1 MTKYR
6 VKLGSHAVQD
16 LIRKQ
21 GDEFELESE
30 TFADHPER
38 ARFFEKVAAPKDDEA
53 EKAAKAKAKE
63 EADAAKAK
71 AKEEADAAKAKAKE
85 EKAAA
90 KAAAKSEK
98 AGGSQTGE

>member
-6 VKLGSHAVQD
+6 VKLGSHAVQG

-71 AKEEADAAKAKAKE
+71 AKEE
-85 EKAAA
+85 KAAA
-90 KAAAKSEK
+90 KVAKVAAK